1 MIECGQIKLSYKDLK
16 DPQATGLTASQRSLT
31 RRGNDFKP
39 SIQVIIAALNEQ
51 DGIFLTINELM
62 KTLSNPSILVV
73 DGNSTDRTVEVAKEL
88 GAEVVLQD
96 GQGKGDALAKGIACM
111 DAADYVVITDADYT
125 YPAEHIHK
133 MIQVLE
139 EDPQVGMVCGNRFTD
154 KTDPKAMHNIFS
166 IGNRLIAFMHNALN
180 GVELIDPLT
189 GLRVVRADIL
199 KEWKIQSKGFDIE
212 VELNHYV
219 ERKGF
224 GIVEIPIL
232 YRERV
237 GEKKLKV
244 RHGVAILKRIVIET
258 TF

>member
-1 MIECGQIKLSYKDLK
+1 MIECGQIKISYKDLK
-16 DPQATGLTASQRSLT
+16 GTQATEVAASQRSLT
-31 RRGNDFKP
+31 RRGNDFRP

-51 DGIFLTINELM
+51 DGIALTISELM
-62 KTLSNPSILVV
+62 ETLRNATILVV
-73 DGNSTDRTVEVAKEL
+73 DGNSTDRTVEVAKDL
-88 GAEVVLQD
+88 GAEVVFQD
-96 GQGKGDALAKGIACM
+96 GQGKGDALAKGIECM
-111 DAADYVVITDADYT
+111 DAVDYVVITDADYT
-125 YPAEHIHK
+125 YPAEHVHE

-139 EDPQVGMVCGNRFTD
+139 ENPQVGMVCGNRFTD
-154 KTDPKAMHNIFS
+154 KTDPNAMRNIFS

-180 GVELIDPLT
+180 GVELVDPLT
-189 GLRVVRADIL
+189 GLRVVRADLL
-199 KEWKIQSKGFDIE
+199 KKWKVQSKGFDIE